1 MVLPSGDSLIYITKG
16 MVIQMRGNRSA
27 GGGSRTHT
35 HREVNW
41 ILSPARY
48 VVLYHIKYS
57 LTCYNLDSL
66 LPLINEESG
75 ENLL

>member
-1 MVLPSGDSLIYITKG
+1 MPEEGLEPSWNYTFC
-16 MVIQMRGNRSA
+16 
-27 GGGSRTHT
+27 
-35 HREVNW
+35 W

-57 LTCYNLDSL
+57 LICYNLDSL

-75 ENLL
+75 ENVL